1 MCPPVPMYICT
12 LCEEDP
18 DAARRAA
25 ACRGQ
30 ASLASPAAPSYSPN
44 AHAHAHA
51 PDLAA
56 LPLVL
61 FGPSRAPSSLR
72 ALP

>member
-1 MCPPVPMYICT
+1 MCPPVPMYVCT

-18 DAARRAA
+18 DAARRVAA
-25 ACRGQ
+25 RLGQ
-30 ASLASPAAPSYSPN
+30 ASLASPDTPSYSPP
-44 AHAHAHA
+44 AHAHAR
-51 PDLAA
+51 DLAA
-56 LPLVL
+56 SPLVL